1 MDVNFQ
7 FFSIEPTTIIGV
19 LLNTFILL
27 LVVKKFLFEPVNK
40 ILEERKSQVSNTYE
54 EANAA
59 LENAHTLENEYTD
72 KLSAAKEESA
82 EMLRN
87 AAQRAQTRSE
97 EIISAAKNEAEG
109 IMTRANADIERE
121 RQRAISSVKDDISDI
136 AVDIA
141 EKVIG
146 REVSHEDQDRLID
159 EFISEI

>member
-40 ILEERKSQVSNTYE
+40 ILEERKSQVSKTYE

-141 EKVIG
+141 EKAIG